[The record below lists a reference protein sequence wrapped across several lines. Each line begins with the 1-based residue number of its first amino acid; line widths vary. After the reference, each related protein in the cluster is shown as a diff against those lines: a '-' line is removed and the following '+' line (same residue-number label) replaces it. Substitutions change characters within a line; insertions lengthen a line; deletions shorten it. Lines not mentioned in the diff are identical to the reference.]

1 VNAEFFNRLLGPIM
15 NKQLVAIIFAVAVL
29 CASCGKPVLRQ
40 QETVQK
46 GHDIIRTEKGDTVGY
61 VVSFH
66 DSADRKRFT
75 LSFEK
80 LLNEYPFRR
89 DTLVQNRFFHLD
101 LASAVRPGAETKP
114 APVETLFMKEAPLVP
129 GLPEKT
135 TARPG
140 GSVTFYSQRAFLDE
154 KFSDLVECRPFGESS
169 CPGGEHGAAGYFQ
182 VKNVSDREITLILT
196 DRAITSSGKHQ
207 TSFDLVNAWTTYV
220 RAHPAE
226 GLALFR
232 NVKGLGGFIR
242 GQEAVIAGFA
252 VTDDRTVV
260 LKFDPPDPKGLVR
273 LCTPRIMPASL
284 AMGPY
289 AIKNETGGAASLVPN
304 THFPGEKA
312 YLSSCTVRLGG
323 DANPMLSFSLN
334 RYDAVMLHSAKDL
347 DFARHRAPEQSALA
361 VFSEDRYFLSC
372 GLDNAAVRQ
381 AVRSAINPREILAN
395 FVKAEGTVL
404 SGLESDNTPA
414 PPVAGDKPPAPAI
427 GQQISVLYRSDDPV
441 SAIIAEKVVA
451 DLTRNSLS
459 AVLKP
464 ATQKDYE
471 LSLVRRDCGLAVGW
485 VPSSVVSDESEK
497 LRLSTL
503 WFSGAGDEGGRIADN
518 RELPL
523 FSVKEY
529 LLCRKKVGFAGDVV
543 QGVFVAE

>member
-1 VNAEFFNRLLGPIM
+1 M
-15 NKQLVAIIFAVAVL
+15 NKGSLLRVFAVALL

-46 GHDIIRTEKGDTVGY
+46 GHDIVRTEKGDTVGY

-66 DSADRKRFT
+66 DSVDRKKFA

-89 DTLVQNRFFHLD
+89 DTLVQNRYFHLD

-154 KFSDLVECRPFGESS
+154 KLSELVECRPFGESG
-169 CPGGEHGAAGYFQ
+169 CPGGEHGTAGYFQ
-182 VKNVSDREITLILT
+182 VKSVSDREIALVLT

-207 TSFDLVNAWTTYV
+207 TSFDLVNAWTAFV
-220 RAHPAE
+220 KAHPAE

-242 GQEAVIAGFA
+242 GQEAVIAGFM

-260 LKFDPPDPKGLVR
+260 LKFDPPDPKGLAR

-289 AIKNETGGAASLVPN
+289 ALKSESGGVAALVPN
-304 THFPGEKA
+304 PHFPGEKA

-347 DFARHRAPEQSALA
+347 DFARHKAPEQSALA

-372 GLDNAAVRQ
+372 GLDNPAARLAVRN
-381 AVRSAINPREILAN
+381 AINPREILTN

-404 SGLESDNTPA
+404 VALESDNAASAPA
-414 PPVAGDKPPAPAI
+414 VAGDKGQVPAAA
-427 GQQISVLYRSDDPV
+427 QQISVLYRSDDPV

-451 DLTRNSLS
+451 DLTRSGMS
-459 AVLKP
+459 AALKP
-464 ATQKDYE
+464 AAQKDYE
-471 LSLVRRDCGLAVGW
+471 LSLVRRDYGLAVGW
-485 VPSSVVSDESEK
+485 VPSSVVSDESDK
-497 LRLSTL
+497 LRLSTM
-503 WFSGAGDEGGRIADN
+503 WFSGAVDESSRIADS
-518 RELPL
+518 REIPL

>member
-1 VNAEFFNRLLGPIM
+1 MDKRFALRLLAAM
-15 NKQLVAIIFAVAVL
+15 LL
-29 CASCGKPVLRQ
+29 CISCGKPVLRQ
-40 QETVQK
+40 QETIQK
-46 GHDIIRTEKGDTVGY
+46 GHDIVRTEKGDTVGY

-66 DSADRKRFT
+66 DSADRKRFA

-89 DTLVQNRFFHLD
+89 DTLVQNRYFHLD

-114 APVETLFMKEAPLVP
+114 APVETLFMREAPLVP

-135 TARPG
+135 TAKPG
-140 GSVTFYSQRAFLDE
+140 GSVTFYSQRAFLDGKLSE
-154 KFSDLVECRPFGESS
+154 LVECRPFSESG
-169 CPGGEHGAAGYFQ
+169 CAGGEHRTAGYLQ
-182 VKNVSDREITLILT
+182 VKNVSDREITLVLT
-196 DRAITSSGKHQ
+196 DRAENASGKHR

-220 RAHPAE
+220 KAHPAE
-226 GLALFR
+226 GLALFC
-232 NVKGLGGFIR
+232 NVKGLGGLVR
-242 GQEAVIAGFA
+242 GQEAVIAGFV

-260 LKFDPPDPKGLVR
+260 LKFDPPDPKGLAR

-289 AIKNETGGAASLVPN
+289 AVKSEAGGAAALVPN
-304 THFPGEKA
+304 PHFPGEKP

-323 DANPMLSFSLN
+323 DANPVLSFSLN

-347 DFARHRAPEQSALA
+347 DFARHKAPEQSVLA
-361 VFSEDRYFLSC
+361 VFSEDRYFISC
-372 GLDNAAVRQ
+372 NLDNPAARQ
-381 AVRSAINPREILAN
+381 AVRNAINPREILAN

-404 SGLESDNTPA
+404 FTLETDNTVSA
-414 PPVAGDKPPAPAI
+414 PPVAGDKGQVPAAAA
-427 GQQISVLYRSDDPV
+427 QQIPVLYRSDDPV

-451 DLTRNSLS
+451 DLTRSGLS
-459 AVLKP
+459 AALK
-464 ATQKDYE
+464 ASAQKEYE
-471 LSLVRRDCGLAVGW
+471 VSLVRRDYGLAVGW

-497 LRLSTL
+497 LRLATM
-503 WFSGAGDEGGRIADN
+503 WFSGAVDESGRIADN

-529 LLCRKKVGFAGDVV
+529 LLCRKKIGFAGDVV
-543 QGVFVAE
+543 QGVFVTD

>member
-1 VNAEFFNRLLGPIM
+1 MNKRFALRLL
-15 NKQLVAIIFAVAVL
+15 AAVVL

-40 QETVQK
+40 QETVEK
-46 GHDIIRTEKGDTVGY
+46 GHDIVRTEKGDTVGY
-61 VVSFH
+61 IVSFH
-66 DSADRKRFT
+66 DSADRKRFA

-80 LLNEYPFRR
+80 LLSEYPFRR
-89 DTLVQNRFFHLD
+89 DTLVQNRYFHLD

-114 APVETLFMKEAPLVP
+114 APIETLFMKEAPLVP
-129 GLPEKT
+129 GLPERT

-154 KFSDLVECRPFGESS
+154 KLSELVECRPFGESG
-169 CPGGEHGAAGYFQ
+169 CPGGEHGAAGYLQ
-182 VKNVSDREITLILT
+182 VKNVSDREIALVLT
-196 DRAITSSGKHQ
+196 DRAVTSSGKHQ
-207 TSFDLVNAWTTYV
+207 TSFDLVNAWTAFAK
-220 RAHPAE
+220 AHPAE

-260 LKFDPPDPKGLVR
+260 LKFDPPDPRGLAR

-289 AIKNETGGAASLVPN
+289 TMKSEAGGAAALVPN

-347 DFARHRAPEQSALA
+347 DFARHKAPEQSALA

-372 GLDNAAVRQ
+372 NLDNPATRQ
-381 AVRSAINPREILAN
+381 AVRNAINPREILTN

-404 SGLESDNTPA
+404 VALESDNASA
-414 PPVAGDKPPAPAI
+414 PPVAADKGQAPTAA
-427 GQQISVLYRSDDPV
+427 QQISVLYRSDDPV
-441 SAIIAEKVVA
+441 SAIIAEKIVA
-451 DLTRNSLS
+451 DLTRSGLS
-459 AVLKP
+459 SALK
-464 ATQKDYE
+464 AAAQKEYE
-471 LSLVRRDCGLAVGW
+471 LSLVRRDYGLAVGW
-485 VPSSVVSDESEK
+485 VSSSVVSDESEK
-497 LRLSTL
+497 LRLATM
-503 WFSGAGDEGGRIADN
+503 WFSGAIDEGNRIADN
-518 RELPL
+518 REMPL

-529 LLCRKKVGFAGDVV
+529 LLCKKKIGFAGDVV